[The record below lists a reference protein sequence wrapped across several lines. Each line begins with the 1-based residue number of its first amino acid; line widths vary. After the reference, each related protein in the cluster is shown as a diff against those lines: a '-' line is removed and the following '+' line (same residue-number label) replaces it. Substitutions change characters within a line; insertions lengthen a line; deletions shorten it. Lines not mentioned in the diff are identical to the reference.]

1 MTTIPTIPRWK
12 TLLNSLRFL
21 HNPIEVIMENL
32 HRYGHTYY
40 FYLGGVHKGLMSTH
54 PDLIR
59 HVLQKNHRNY
69 RKSPIHFDKLAQFL
83 GRGLLTSE
91 GEYWLRQRRL
101 IQPGFHRQRLA
112 ALAQT
117 MNDEIEA
124 FLDGW
129 VAKNTSASQVDIS
142 PAMMELAFRVV
153 ARALFSTYMP
163 ESELQRLSVLI
174 TELQTFIIRLIRQPY
189 LAWWFQLSG
198 QMGRHKEKALT
209 TREVV
214 ARIIHQRRDS
224 APCDDLLQML
234 LDARYEDTGEAMSE
248 QQLIDECLILFVAG
262 HETTA
267 NALAWIIYLLAKHPE
282 HITLLRAEHEA
293 VLGMRKP
300 DFDDLPCLEYT
311 LQVIEEAMRLYPPA
325 WITDRVAIDDDE
337 VAGIPIPAGTMVAIS
352 IYGVHHSPE
361 YWDAP
366 ADFRPERF
374 AKAQKAAQH
383 PFAYLP
389 FGGGPRICIGN
400 HFALMEMQLILVH
413 LLRRLNWR
421 LAPGQDVQPQALI
434 TLRPKNGIYMRIL
447 PAVALSED
455 KLLTT

>member
-1 MTTIPTIPRWK
+1 MTSIPTIPRWK

-21 HNPIEVIMENL
+21 RNPIEVIMENL
-32 HRYGHTYY
+32 RQYGHTYY
-40 FYLGGVHKGLMSTH
+40 FYLGGMHKGLMSTH

-69 RKSPIHFDKLAQFL
+69 RKSPIQFDRLAEFL

-112 ALAQT
+112 ALTQT
-117 MNDEIEA
+117 MNDEIKV
-124 FLDGW
+124 FLDNWG
-129 VAKNTSASQVDIS
+129 AKNAAAFQVDIS

-153 ARALFSTYMP
+153 ARALFSTYVP
-163 ESELQRLSVLI
+163 ENELQRLSALV

-189 LAWWFQLSG
+189 LVWWFRLSG
-198 QMGRHKEKALT
+198 QVQRHREKSLAA
-209 TREVV
+209 REIV
-214 ARIIHQRRDS
+214 ARIIRQRQRDT
-224 APCDDLLQML
+224 PCDDLLQML

-267 NALAWIIYLLAKHPE
+267 NALAWIMYLLAKYPE
-282 HITLLRAEHEA
+282 HKALLRAEHEA
-293 VLGMRKP
+293 VLGAREP
-300 DFDDLPCLEYT
+300 GFDDLPRLEYT

-325 WITDRVAIDDDE
+325 WITDREAIDDDE
-337 VAGIPIPAGTMVAIS
+337 VAGISIPAGAMVAIS
-352 IYGVHHSPE
+352 IYGAHHSPE

-366 ADFRPERF
+366 EAFRPERF

-400 HFALMEMQLILVH
+400 HFALMEMQLALVH
-413 LLRRLNWR
+413 LLRRMDWQLT
-421 LAPGQDVQPQALI
+421 PGQDVQPQALI
-434 TLRPKNGIYMRIL
+434 TLRPKNGVYMRIS
-447 PAVALSED
+447 PAAALSAG

>member
-1 MTTIPTIPRWK
+1 MAIIPTIPRWK
-12 TLLNSLRFL
+12 TLLNSFRFL
-21 HNPIEVIMENL
+21 RSPIGLIMENL

-40 FYLGGVHKGLMSTH
+40 FYLGGVHKGLMSAH

-69 RKSPIHFDKLAQFL
+69 CKSPVHFDRLAQFL

-101 IQPGFHRQRLA
+101 IQPGFHRQRLSG
-112 ALAQT
+112 LAQT
-117 MNDEIEA
+117 MNDEIKA
-124 FLDGW
+124 FVDNW
-129 VAKNTSASQVDIS
+129 VAKNTAAPQVDIS

-153 ARALFSTYMP
+153 ARALFSAYVP
-163 ESELQRLSVLI
+163 ESELQRLSTLI

-189 LAWWFQLSG
+189 LVWWFGLSG
-198 QMGRHKEKALT
+198 QIQQHKEKSLAA
-209 TREVV
+209 REIVT
-214 ARIIHQRRDS
+214 RIIRQRQNS

-234 LDARYEDTGEAMSE
+234 LESRYEDTGEAMNE

-267 NALAWIIYLLAKHPE
+267 NALAWIMYLLAKHPR
-282 HITLLRAEHEA
+282 HAALLRAEHAA
-293 VLGMRKP
+293 VLGVRQP
-300 DFDDLPCLEYT
+300 SFEDLPRLQYT

-352 IYGVHHSPE
+352 IYGVHHSPV

-366 ADFRPERF
+366 EEFRPERF
-374 AKAQKAAQH
+374 AETQKH

-400 HFALMEMQLILVH
+400 HFALMEMQLALVH
-413 LLRRLNWR
+413 LLRQMDWQLI
-421 LAPGQDVQPQALI
+421 PGQDVQPQALI
-434 TLRPKNGIYMRIL
+434 TLRPKNGVYMRIL
-447 PAVALSED
+447 PAVALSES
-455 KLLTT
+455 KLPTI